1 MEKSD
6 NVNRKIIIFGSS
18 IQRANDKLQSLLD
31 NMRVGDI
38 KQVRKGYN
46 DFTVQLKNG
55 DIYIAKTASESC
67 RGYRWQY
74 AYIDALINED
84 LLYTVILP
92 MFIPK
97 DENGNLIMGTGI
109 SVKDYIEWF

>member
-1 MEKSD
+1 M
-6 NVNRKIIIFGSS
+6 NRKIIVFGSS

-46 DFTVQLKNG
+46 DFTIQLKNG
-55 DIYIAKTASESC
+55 DVYITKTASESC

-74 AYIDALINED
+74 AYIDAFINED
-84 LLYTVILP
+84 LLYNVILP
-92 MFIPK
+92 KFTPK
-97 DENGNLIMGTGI
+97 GENGDLIMTTDI
-109 SVKDYIEWF
+109 DVKDYIEWF

>member
-1 MEKSD
+1 MNK
-6 NVNRKIIIFGSS
+6 KIIIFGSS

-38 KQVRKGYN
+38 RQVRKGYN

-55 DIYIAKTASESC
+55 DIYVAKTASESR

-74 AYIDALINED
+74 AYIDLFINED
-84 LLYTVILP
+84 IFYAVILP
-92 MFIPK
+92 KFIPK
-97 DENGNLIMGTGI
+97 DENGNLIMGASI
-109 SVKDYIEWF
+109 NVKDYIEWF

>member
-1 MEKSD
+1 M
-6 NVNRKIIIFGSS
+6 NRKIIIFGSS
-18 IQRANDKLQSLLD
+18 MQRANNKLQSILD

-38 KQVRKGYN
+38 EQVRKGYN
-46 DFTVQLKNG
+46 NFTVQLKNG

-67 RGYRWQY
+67 RGYKWQY

-92 MFIPK
+92 NFIPK
-97 DENGNLIMGTGI
+97 DENGDWIMDEYI
-109 SVKDYIEWF
+109 DVKNHIEWF

>member
-1 MEKSD
+1 M
-6 NVNRKIIIFGSS
+6 
-18 IQRANDKLQSLLD
+18 QRANNKLQSILD

-55 DIYIAKTASESC
+55 DIYIARTASESC
-67 RGYRWQY
+67 RGYKWQY
-74 AYIDALINED
+74 AYIDTLINRD

-92 MFIPK
+92 EFIPK
-97 DENGNLIMGTGI
+97 DENGDLIMGEKTD
-109 SVKDYIEWF
+109 VKNYIEWF

>member
-18 IQRANDKLQSLLD
+18 MQRANNKLQSILD

-38 KQVRKGYN
+38 EQVRKGYN

-92 MFIPK
+92 KFIPK
-97 DENGNLIMGTGI
+97 DENGDWIMDEHI
-109 SVKDYIEWF
+109 DVKDHIEWF